1 MTYKDIA
8 VMTIQRAIY
17 DYKHALKKDNASVA
31 NECEKFFHSQQFDL
45 LSKCANLVDIDGDI
59 IIEKCKKVVKKT
71 NA

>member
-8 VMTIQRAIY
+8 VMAIQRAIY
-17 DYKHALKKDNASVA
+17 DYKHALEKDNASVA

-45 LSKCANLVDIDGDI
+45 LSKCANLVEMDGDY
-59 IIEKCKKVVKKT
+59 IIEKCKKVVKI

>member
-8 VMTIQRAIY
+8 VMAIQRAIY

-59 IIEKCKKVVKKT
+59 IIEKCKKVVK
-71 NA
+71 NQ

>member
-8 VMTIQRAIY
+8 VEVIKRAIY

-45 LSKCANLVDIDGDI
+45 LSKCANLVEIDGDY
-59 IIEKCKKVVKKT
+59 IIEKCKKVVKT